1 MNDDVMRDAAGNPV
15 TRPKGPPP
23 RGDKPADPVSLAA
36 AHVFAATY
44 AATIGTARP
53 TEAPAVAREAAN
65 AYVEWFKSGGAR

>member
-36 AHVFAATY
+36 
-44 AATIGTARP
+44 
-53 TEAPAVAREAAN
+53 EAPAVAREAAN